1 MPSLISGS
9 KQLDLS
15 RLGRAVY
22 VMIEGHIG
30 CPKKN
35 TYPSNIYREYYISK
49 ICTRIINKGKSK
61 YKQIYLDYERNI

>member
-30 CPKKN
+30 CPKKIRIHQI
-35 TYPSNIYREYYISK
+35 YIENIIFQNFF
-49 ICTRIINKGKSK
+49 TRIINKDKSK

>member
-30 CPKKN
+30 CTKK
-35 TYPSNIYREYYISK
+35 I
-49 ICTRIINKGKSK
+49 RIH
-61 YKQIYLDYERNI
+61 QIYIENIIFQKFVHA

>member
-30 CPKKN
+30 CPKK
-35 TYPSNIYREYYISK
+35 YVSIKYIS
-49 ICTRIINKGKSK
+49 RILYFKNL
-61 YKQIYLDYERNI
+61 YTHN